1 VCDCSRVGIFTSS
14 EDGISSLLDNRLKIF
29 QLPSFGIKSNVSKIF
44 VNSLVR
50 LHATR
55 VSDTN
60 NDSEGG
66 FWVFY
71 LPIHRA
77 AICWEKKIMLIPH
90 WRSLLR
96 PESFQIHRTSCST
109 LQIMFCSRNILVIW
123 EVGHMWF
130 KARSGSA
137 TLVWLKV
144 RMHIRVAQSSVMNHS
159 LAESVRISVKY
170 VAMYF

>member
-1 VCDCSRVGIFTSS
+1 VGIFTSS

-44 VNSLVR
+44 ENSLVR

-77 AICWEKKIMLIPH
+77 I
-90 WRSLLR
+90 
-96 PESFQIHRTSCST
+96 
-109 LQIMFCSRNILVIW
+109 
-123 EVGHMWF
+123 
-130 KARSGSA
+130 
-137 TLVWLKV
+137 
-144 RMHIRVAQSSVMNHS
+144 
-159 LAESVRISVKY
+159 IS
-170 VAMYF
+170 